1 MRGASEESLAALTD
15 ELGQTKGLL
24 PTIARLAAKV
34 TGGATG
40 AADDEAADGGRTAD
54 DLFGAAAVLR
64 RETNLRRTLTDGS
77 LPAEPKVG
85 LVRQIFGGAVSSAS
99 VQLLS
104 SAVGRSWTAPRDL
117 ADALEHLGVVAV
129 VKGAEQR
136 DEADALENELFSFG
150 RIVAESS
157 ELRDALSDPARSV
170 EDKQALVSRLLE
182 GRATAATVRL
192 AQQSVTGS
200 YRTVALAVE
209 DYQNI
214 AAQHRNRLVA
224 TVRVAHAL
232 SADDERRLTEALA
245 GQYGRPVHLN
255 TMIDPDVIG
264 GMRVE
269 IGDDV
274 IDGTV
279 SNRLDEAR
287 RRLAG

>member
-1 MRGASEESLAALTD
+1 MLMRGASADSLAALTD
-15 ELGQTKGLL
+15 ELGETRGLL
-24 PTIARLAAKV
+24 SRLAARV
-34 TGGATG
+34 TG
-40 AADDEAADGGRTAD
+40 DDDGSDGGRTAD

-64 RETNLRRTLTDGS
+64 RETALRRTLTDGS

-85 LVRQIFGGAVSSAS
+85 LARSIFGGSLATATLDLLASAVS
-99 VQLLS
+99 
-104 SAVGRSWTAPRDL
+104 RSWTAPRDL
-117 ADALEHLGVVAV
+117 ADALEHLGVIAV

-136 DEADALENELFSFG
+136 GEADALESELFAFG
-150 RIVAESS
+150 RIVADNSD
-157 ELRDALSDPARSV
+157 LRDALSDSTRSV
-170 EDKQALVSRLLE
+170 EDKQALVGGLLE
-182 GRATAATVRL
+182 GRATSATVRL
-192 AQQSVTGS
+192 AQQSLTGT

-209 DYQNI
+209 DYQKI
-214 AAQHRNRLVA
+214 AAEHRERLVA
-224 TVRVAHAL
+224 TVRVAHEL
-232 SADDERRLTEALA
+232 SESDERRLAEALA

-255 TMIDPDVIG
+255 TLVDRDVIG

>member
-1 MRGASEESLAALTD
+1 MLMRGASADSLAALTD
-15 ELGQTKGLL
+15 ELGQTRGLL
-24 PTIARLAAKV
+24 SRLAARV
-34 TGGATG
+34 TG
-40 AADDEAADGGRTAD
+40 DEGDGSDGGRTAD

-64 RETNLRRTLTDGS
+64 REPALRRTLTDGS
-77 LPAEPKVG
+77 MPAEPKAG
-85 LVRQIFGGAVSSAS
+85 LARDVFSGSLSSGSVDLLASAVS
-99 VQLLS
+99 
-104 SAVGRSWTAPRDL
+104 RSWTAPRDL

-136 DEADALENELFSFG
+136 HEADALESELFAFG
-150 RIVAESS
+150 RIVADNSD
-157 ELRDALSDPARSV
+157 LRDSLSNPARSV
-170 EDKQALVSRLLE
+170 EDKQALVGGLLE
-182 GRATAATVRL
+182 GRATSATVRL
-192 AQQSVTGS
+192 AQQSVTGT

-209 DYQNI
+209 DYQKI
-214 AAQHRNRLVA
+214 AAEHRERLVA
-224 TVRVAHAL
+224 TVRVAHEL
-232 SADDERRLTEALA
+232 SESDERRLAEALA

-255 TMIDPDVIG
+255 TLVDRDVIG

>member
-1 MRGASEESLAALTD
+1 MRGASADSLAALTE

-40 AADDEAADGGRTAD
+40 EGEASDGGRTAD

-64 RETNLRRTLTDGS
+64 RETTLRRTLTDGS

-85 LVRQIFGGAVSSAS
+85 LVRQIFGGAMSSAS
-99 VQLLS
+99 TGLLS
-104 SAVGRSWTAPRDL
+104 AAVSRSWTAPRDL
-117 ADALEHLGVVAV
+117 ADALENLGVVAV
-129 VKGAEQR
+129 VRGAEQR
-136 DEADALENELFSFG
+136 GEADALETELFSFG
-150 RIVAESS
+150 RLVADNA
-157 ELRDALSDPARSV
+157 ELRDALSDPVRSV
-170 EDKQALVSRLLE
+170 EDKQALVSQLLE

-214 AAQHRNRLVA
+214 AARHRERLVA
-224 TVRVAHAL
+224 TVRVAHGL
-232 SADDERRLTEALA
+232 SEDDERRLAEALQ

-255 TMIDPDVIG
+255 TLIDPDVIG

>member
-1 MRGASEESLAALTD
+1 MLMRGASADSLAALTD
-15 ELGQTKGLL
+15 ELGQTRGLL
-24 PTIARLAAKV
+24 SRLTAIV
-34 TGGATG
+34 TGGG
-40 AADDEAADGGRTAD
+40 EGDGPDGGRTAD
-54 DLFGAAAVLR
+54 DLFGVAAVLR
-64 RETNLRRTLTDGS
+64 REPALRRTLTDGS
-77 LPAEPKVG
+77 LPSKPKVG
-85 LVRQIFGGAVSSAS
+85 LARQVFGGSLASASLDLVSSAVS
-99 VQLLS
+99 
-104 SAVGRSWTAPRDL
+104 RSWTAPRDL

-136 DEADALENELFSFG
+136 DEADALESELFTFG
-150 RIVAESS
+150 RIVADNAD
-157 ELRDALSDPARSV
+157 LRDALADPTRSV
-170 EDKQALVSRLLE
+170 EDKQALVGRLLE

-192 AQQSVTGS
+192 AQQSVSGT

-209 DYQNI
+209 DYQKI
-214 AAQHRNRLVA
+214 TAEHRERLVA
-224 TVRVAHAL
+224 TVRVAHEL
-232 SADDERRLTEALA
+232 SEADERRLAEALA

-255 TMIDPDVIG
+255 TLVDHDVIG